1 MLKIYL
7 ILLLILFVR
16 FGWFYSNLPVRIVGQ
31 MVEVSGQL
39 EVEPIVTKGSYKLD
53 LQGVRVYL
61 PVKNVYHYGDYILI
75 RGQWNGRYLEK
86 SEVIKHTRSLD
97 YPSASLRAGARDD
110 SVRDKLRQAYFS
122 ILPARQADII
132 AGMVLGSNELDP
144 GLKNDLANSGLI
156 HLVVASGMNL
166 TLLGGFLMALFT
178 GFRAG
183 RTIGAVGMSFA
194 VIGYAGLTGFN
205 PPVVRALIMFEAVL
219 LGSLMGRKSGGLF
232 ALLAAGYVMLWVSPG
247 LASSYSF
254 LLSFASMIGQIF
266 VSTFKLSL
274 PNLVKPFI
282 LVVMQNFFAVV
293 FTLPIILI
301 GFAKFSLV
309 SMISN
314 LLVVLT
320 VEPLM
325 IGGAIAG
332 IVGLVSLELARI
344 ILVPLAFIL
353 QYFLWVVE
361 VFGVSEKFVMKIEG
375 FNFFMAIGYYL
386 VLAGA
391 IYYFKT
397 KKLYN

>member
-7 ILLLILFVR
+7 IFLLILLVR
-16 FGWFYSNLPVRIVGQ
+16 FGWFYSGLPIRIVGQ
-31 MVEVSGQL
+31 IIEVSGRL
-39 EVEPIVTKGSYKLD
+39 EAEPTVSKGSYILD

-61 PVKNVYHYGDYILI
+61 PVKKVYHYGDYILI

-86 SEVIKHTRSLD
+86 PEVIEHTRSLD
-97 YPSASLRAGARDD
+97 YARDD
-110 SVRDKLRQAYFS
+110 NVRDKLRQVYFS
-122 ILPARQADII
+122 VLPARQADII
-132 AGMVLGSNELDP
+132 AGMVLGSLELDSK
-144 GLKNDLANSGLI
+144 LKNDLANGGLI

-178 GFRAG
+178 GFRVG
-183 RTIGAVGMSFA
+183 RTFGAVGMSFA

-219 LGSLMGRKSGGLF
+219 LGSLVGRKSGGLF
-232 ALLAAGYVMLWVSPG
+232 ALMAAGYIMLWVSPG
-247 LASSYSF
+247 LATSYSF

-274 PNLVKPFI
+274 PNFVKPFI
-282 LVVMQNFFAVV
+282 LVVMQNFFAIV

-325 IGGAIAG
+325 IGGAVAG
-332 IVGLVSLELARI
+332 IVGLVSLEPARI

-353 QYFLWVVE
+353 QYFLWVVA

-375 FNFFMAIGYYL
+375 FNLFMGIGYYL

>member
-1 MLKIYL
+1 MTHPIKIYL
-7 ILLLILFVR
+7 ILLGLLLIR
-16 FGWFYSNLPVRIVGQ
+16 FLWFYSQMPVRQVGQ
-31 MVEVSGQL
+31 IVEVSGQL
-39 EVEPIVTKGSYKLD
+39 EAEPIVTKGSYKLD

-61 PVKNVYHYGDYILI
+61 PVKDVYHYGDYILI
-75 RGQWNGRYLEK
+75 SGLWNGRYLEMPQ
-86 SEVIKHTRSLD
+86 VIKHVT
-97 YPSASLRAGARDD
+97 AGKSRHEADIRE
-110 SVRDKLRQAYFS
+110 KLRQVYFS

-132 AGMVLGSNELDP
+132 AGMVLGSLELDSQ
-144 GLKNDLANSGLI
+144 LKNDLANVGLI

-183 RTIGAVGMSFA
+183 RTIGVVGMSFA

-232 ALLAAGYVMLWVSPG
+232 ALVTAGYIMLWVSPG
-247 LASSYSF
+247 LATSYSF

-282 LVVMQNFFAVV
+282 LVVMQNFFAIV
-293 FTLPIILI
+293 FTLPIILV

-332 IVGLVSLELARI
+332 IVGLVSLELARM
-344 ILVPLAFIL
+344 ILVPLAFVL

-361 VFGVSEKFVMKIEG
+361 VFGVSEKFVMKIED
-375 FNFFMAIGYYL
+375 FNLSMGIGYYL
-386 VLAGA
+386 ILFVS
-391 IYYFKT
+391 IYYFKNR
-397 KKLYN
+397 KVVI